1 MGFLEPAPPPFDLE
15 DWKRKPHL
23 SRLKPLVQDW
33 GGNGFGSPTFVYFLY
48 AFKLIVF
55 SVGALVVI
63 SLTPGLGSIR
73 DLGDWWT
80 EPIVFEKLA
89 VFVLLW
95 EILGLG
101 AGSMPL
107 SFRFAPPIGG
117 VLYWLRPGTVRLPPW
132 PDKVPFTRGTTR
144 TALDVG
150 LYGGVIAAGV
160 FLLAASGVDSS
171 PGFAGKLPPAG
182 VAVLLGLLG
191 MLGLR
196 DKVSFLGARPE
207 IYATMLVVGLFPIEH
222 WVVAWQF
229 VFLFIWWGAASS
241 KLNSHFPFVVSTMM
255 SNAPLIPRAFKRRL
269 WRDYPEDMMPSR
281 LAAGIAH
288 FGTVQEFVW
297 PLLLI
302 SVDNDVIRTIAIVG
316 MILFHVNIT
325 SMFPLAVPLEWN
337 LFMIFGILFLFGHYG
352 DTPISTLD
360 DPLLIAV
367 LAVPCLLLPL
377 IGGTRPNKISFLP
390 SMRYYAGNWATSW
403 WLFRKGSGA
412 EEKLDT
418 DITKPAR
425 TIVEQVGDI
434 YDRETA
440 LYLLN
445 RGLAFRA
452 MHSHGRAL
460 NALLPHAVDDVEAY
474 DVREGELISNVVN
487 GWNFGDAH
495 FHGPQLLEAVQE
507 RCGFEPGDVR
517 LIYLESEPTMGGRG
531 YQHYEIWDPVEG
543 LFEEGTV
550 AVKDMVTSQ
559 PWLDESFD
567 FPVVIEGGAIGRE
580 EPLPVGGSESPEYWP
595 SR

>member
-1 MGFLEPAPPPFDLE
+1 
-15 DWKRKPHL
+15 
-23 SRLKPLVQDW
+23 
-33 GGNGFGSPTFVYFLY
+33 
-48 AFKLIVF
+48 
-55 SVGALVVI
+55 
-63 SLTPGLGSIR
+63 
-73 DLGDWWT
+73 
-80 EPIVFEKLA
+80 
-89 VFVLLW
+89 
-95 EILGLG
+95 
-101 AGSMPL
+101 MPL
-107 SFRFAPPIGG
+107 SFRFSPLIGG

-132 PDKVPFTRGTTR
+132 PDRIPFTRGDTR
-144 TALDVG
+144 TVVDVALYAAV
-150 LYGGVIAAGV
+150 LAAGV
-160 FLLAASGVDSS
+160 FLLAASGVGDAGS
-171 PGFAGKLPPAG
+171 AGKLPPAG
-182 VAVLLGLLG
+182 IAVLLGLLG
-191 MLGLR
+191 LFGLR
-196 DKVSFLGARPE
+196 DKVAFLGARPE
-207 IYATMLVVGLFPIEH
+207 IYATMLVVGLFPVEH
-222 WVVAWQF
+222 WIVAWQF

-241 KLNSHFPFVVSTMM
+241 KLNSHFPFVVSAMM

-281 LAAGIAH
+281 MAAGIAH
-288 FGTVQEFVW
+288 FGTVQEFLW
-297 PLLLI
+297 PALL
-302 SVDNDVIRTIAIVG
+302 VFQDNSTIRTIAIVG
-316 MILFHVNIT
+316 MILFHLNIT

-352 DTPISTLD
+352 DTPLSSLD

-377 IGGTRPNKISFLP
+377 IGGNFPDKISFLP
-390 SMRYYAGNWATSW
+390 SMRYYAGNWSTSA

-412 EEKLDT
+412 EAKLDT
-418 DITKPAR
+418 EIKKPAR
-425 TIVEQVGDI
+425 TIAEQVGDI

-460 NALLPHAVDDVEAY
+460 NALLPHAAEDVDDY

-495 FHGPQLLEAVQE
+495 FHGPQLLEAVQR
-507 RCGFEPGDVR
+507 RCGYGPGDVR
-517 LIYLESEPTMGGRG
+517 LIYLESEPTMRGRG

-543 LFEEGTV
+543 LLEEGTV

-567 FPVVIEGGAIGRE
+567 FPVVVEGGAVAPDQ
-580 EPLPVGGSESPEYWP
+580 PLPVGGSESPAP

>member
-1 MGFLEPAPPPFDLE
+1 MGFLEPSPPPFDLE
-15 DWKRKPHL
+15 EWKAKPHL

-33 GGNGFGSPTFVYFLY
+33 GGNGFGSPTFVYLLY
-48 AFKLIVF
+48 AVKLIVF
-55 SVGALVVI
+55 SVGALFIV
-63 SLTPGLGSIR
+63 SLTPGLGSLT

-107 SFRFAPPIGG
+107 SFRFMPPIGG

-132 PDKVPFTRGTTR
+132 PDKVPFTKGTTR
-144 TALDVG
+144 TPVDVA
-150 LYGGVIAAGV
+150 LYGGVLAAGV
-160 FLLAASGVDSS
+160 FLLAASGTGDVGS
-171 PGFAGKLPPAG
+171 AGKLPPAG
-182 VAVLLGLLG
+182 IAVLLGLLG
-191 MLGLR
+191 LLGLR

-207 IYATMLVVGLFPIEH
+207 IYATMLVVGLFPVEH

-229 VFLFIWWGAASS
+229 VFVAIWWGAASS
-241 KLNSHFPFVVSTMM
+241 KLNSHFPFVVSAMM

-281 LAAGIAH
+281 LSAAIAH
-288 FGTVQEFVW
+288 FGTVQEFTW

-302 SVDNDVIRTIAIVG
+302 AVDNDTVRTIAIIG
-316 MILFHVNIT
+316 MILFHTNIT

-337 LFMIFGILFLFGHYG
+337 LFMIFGLLFLFGHYG
-352 DTPISTLD
+352 DTSLSTIG

-367 LAVPCLLLPL
+367 LAIPCLALPL
-377 IGGTRPNKISFLP
+377 IGGNRPDKISFLP
-390 SMRYYAGNWATSW
+390 SMRYYAGNWATSA

-412 EEKLDT
+412 EDAIDAK
-418 DITKPAR
+418 IKKPAPS
-425 TIVEQVGDI
+425 IVGQI
-434 YDRETA
+434 AQMYDVETS

-460 NALLPHAVDDVEAY
+460 NALLPHAVDDVDAY
-474 DVREGELISNVVN
+474 DVREGELVSNVIN

-507 RCGFEPGDVR
+507 RCGFGPGEVR
-517 LIYLESEPTMGGRG
+517 LIYLESEPTMRGRG
-531 YQHYEIWDPVEG
+531 YQHYEVWDAAGG
-543 LFEEGTV
+543 LLEQGTV

-567 FPVVIEGGAIGRE
+567 FPVVVEGGAKAPA
-580 EPLPVGGSESPEYWP
+580 EPLPVGGSESPAP